1 MTEAIKKA
9 VDAEIYAAAWMR
21 GLGFF
26 DAQETTLTAD
36 AGIDVL
42 SSEAVAQV
50 KFKAAQVGRPEL
62 QSFVGAAYS
71 HPEKLRLFF
80 SWKGYS
86 NHALEY
92 AEQAR
97 IALFS
102 YELDGR
108 FMPVNEYARMMYGS
122 GPVAAAWHGS
132 VASGSG
138 ASWWTPRRI
147 MQTILGVVLLGV
159 VIFFIANPDAFI
171 KLLVFACGLFLVMAG
186 LGFGKPQQRRRRA
199 KRRR

>member
-1 MTEAIKKA
+1 VPEVIKKP
-9 VDAEIYAAAWMR
+9 VDAEVHAAAWMR

-26 DAQETTLTAD
+26 DARETTLSSD

-50 KFKAAQVGRPEL
+50 KFNAKQVGRPEL
-62 QSFVGAAYS
+62 QSFVGAAHP

-86 NHALEY
+86 ANALEY
-92 AEQAR
+92 AEQAK
-97 IALFS
+97 IALFA

-108 FMPVNEYARMMYGS
+108 FMPVNAYAHALYGS
-122 GPVAAAWHGS
+122 EPVAAAWP
-132 VASGSG
+132 VYAPAGSG

-147 MQTILGVVLLGV
+147 VQAIFGVVLLGV
-159 VIFFIANPDAFI
+159 VVFFITHPDFFI
-171 KLLVFACGLFLVMAG
+171 QVLVFACFVFLAWG
-186 LGFGKPQQRRRRA
+186 WLGASKPKKGRRRTN
-199 KRRR
+199 RRR